1 MVFLYVIFLEFPV
14 QFIQS
19 VSLLS
24 LKDIVWSKKRV
35 HGTALVAS
43 CRQYTTYLATRVK
56 TSSHIFGDEV
66 KTRAKREA
74 TIGDEAKSDGDAR
87 EDRGI

>member
-14 QFIQS
+14 QFSSVQFSQS
-19 VSLLS
+19 IVSEKILCGL
-24 LKDIVWSKKRV
+24 RNAC
-35 HGTALVAS
+35 TALVAS

-74 TIGDEAKSDGDAR
+74 TIR
-87 EDRGI
+87 